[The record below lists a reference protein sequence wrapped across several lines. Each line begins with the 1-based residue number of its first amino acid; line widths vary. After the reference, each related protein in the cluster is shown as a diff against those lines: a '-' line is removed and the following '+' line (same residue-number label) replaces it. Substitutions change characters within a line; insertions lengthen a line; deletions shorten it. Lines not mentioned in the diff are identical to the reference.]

1 MTLFRV
7 LFIGAVSFFILFILH
22 HMFDFLQQN
31 LTVPVTKDILTKQRK
46 QYRELYNTL
55 DAVNTQQ
62 QRQTSNQGDKCE
74 QPAKQVQSSN
84 QLPNLNDTNVG
95 QPKLQYDK
103 LDAIQTQQ
111 RGPLEYDTLN
121 GNSLNDNT
129 VGNIPQYSASTQHLS
144 TTHPYDMAT
153 TTVPNER
160 MPNNETNVMKQELQ
174 SFLHDEIR
182 GEPISYAESGSSF
195 STI

>member
-55 DAVNTQQ
+55 DVVNTQQ
-62 QRQTSNQGDKCE
+62 QTQVSNQGGKCE

-84 QLPNLNDTNVG
+84 QLPKLNDTNVG
-95 QPKLQYDK
+95 QPKLHYDK
-103 LDAIQTQQ
+103 LDTVQTQQ
-111 RGPLEYDTLN
+111 RAPLEYDTLN
-121 GNSLNDNT
+121 DNT
-129 VGNIPQYSASTQHLS
+129 VGNVPQYSASTQHLS
-144 TTHPYDMAT
+144 TTHPYDMAA

-160 MPNNETNVMKQELQ
+160 MQHNETNVMKQELQ

-195 STI
+195 STV

>member
-55 DAVNTQQ
+55 DVVNTQQ
-62 QRQTSNQGDKCE
+62 QTQVSNQGGKCE
-74 QPAKQVQSSN
+74 QPAKEVQSSN
-84 QLPNLNDTNVG
+84 QLPKLSDTNVG
-95 QPKLQYDK
+95 QPKLHYDK
-103 LDAIQTQQ
+103 LDAVQTQQ
-111 RGPLEYDTLN
+111 RAPLEYDTLN
-121 GNSLNDNT
+121 DNT
-129 VGNIPQYSASTQHLS
+129 VGNVPQYIASTQHLS
-144 TTHPYDMAT
+144 TTHPYDMAA

-160 MPNNETNVMKQELQ
+160 MQHNETNVMKQELQ

-195 STI
+195 STL

>member
-55 DAVNTQQ
+55 DVVNTQQ
-62 QRQTSNQGDKCE
+62 QTQVSNQGGKCE
-74 QPAKQVQSSN
+74 QPAKQIQSSN
-84 QLPNLNDTNVG
+84 QLPKLSDTNVG
-95 QPKLQYDK
+95 QPKLH
-103 LDAIQTQQ
+103 
-111 RGPLEYDTLN
+111 YDT
-121 GNSLNDNT
+121 LNDNT
-129 VGNIPQYSASTQHLS
+129 VGNVPQYSASTQHLS

>member
-1 MTLFRV
+1 
-7 LFIGAVSFFILFILH
+7 
-22 HMFDFLQQN
+22 MFDFLQQN

-55 DAVNTQQ
+55 DAVNIQQ
-62 QRQTSNQGDKCE
+62 QTQVSNQGGKCE

-84 QLPNLNDTNVG
+84 QLPKLSDTNVG
-95 QPKLQYDK
+95 QPKLHYDK
-103 LDAIQTQQ
+103 LDAVQTQQ
-111 RGPLEYDTLN
+111 RAPLEYDTLN
-121 GNSLNDNT
+121 DNT
-129 VGNIPQYSASTQHLS
+129 VGNVPQYNASTQHLS
-144 TTHPYDMAT
+144 TTHPYDMAA

-160 MPNNETNVMKQELQ
+160 MQHNETNVMKQELQ

-195 STI
+195 STV